1 MTRREP
7 LWRRYLRFL
16 GPDPAQDLDEEL
28 AFHRDQIIEEETARG
43 ASPGEAASRA
53 HARLGNLAQSRRE
66 ALAIARRRQRRADHT
81 ERLAGLGQDILYGF
95 RALRRT
101 PGFTIAA
108 VLTLALGIG
117 ANAAVFSVVD
127 GVLLRPLPYGNP
139 DRLVKI
145 WEYNLPRNRPRNL
158 ANPGNVTDW
167 RARARSLADVAM
179 YTWSGLTLTDG
190 GTATELS
197 GRAVEPN
204 FFRVLQIQPALGRD
218 FTPADA
224 DSAAARVLI
233 LSHTLWRNRFG
244 ADPSIIGRRVEL
256 AGSSAEVVGVAPESF
271 RPMGD
276 EEYWEPLQLGS
287 SATLRRGRFVMVL
300 GRLKDSVTAEQAD
313 HELAGIAKQLETEY
327 PTFNTGWTTQV
338 LPLLD
343 DVVGDAGRRLWIALG
358 AVALVLLIAAANV
371 GNLLL
376 VRASARSQELA
387 VRTALGASSGRVM
400 RLWLLE
406 SGMLALAGLALGM
419 FLAWAAIKG
428 IQALAPGDL
437 PRLSDIRL
445 NWRVLGAMAA
455 MTTLITFAFAA
466 TALLGLPRRLNQD
479 LRSSGRGASSGRGV
493 KRLRNGLVV
502 AQVALALVL
511 LAGAGLLVRTLQH
524 VAQIDP
530 GFEAGHVWSTQ
541 LNLSRQIYPDSTRWR
556 AFYRDVLQQVR
567 SEPGVLDAGLATF
580 LPLSG
585 AGPGTSFSAVD
596 QPPPE
601 DGEAPVAEI
610 RTADSAYFETMR
622 IQLKQGRLFT
632 SSENEGRVVLVN
644 ETLAR
649 QVWPGQSVVGRQL
662 KVNWVNSDSAM
673 TIIGIV
679 ADVHHSE
686 IDAAV
691 LPTIYYSIEVNPS
704 NYLSLVIR
712 TGLDETSIAQAVR
725 RIVGAMDPSVPL
737 IDPRTMDSR
746 VSDALESHR
755 SPAVLLGM
763 FAILALVLAGV
774 GLYGVLAYSV
784 GLRSREIG
792 VRVALGAG
800 VRSVVW
806 MVVRD
811 GLVIT
816 AIGLAIGLAGAVAAS
831 RVLRSMLYNVTPT
844 DPMAFGVT
852 AGILLLAA
860 LIASW
865 LPAWRASRIDPVV
878 TLRGE

>member
-7 LWRRYLRFL
+7 VWRRYLRFL
-16 GPDPAQDLDEEL
+16 GPDPARDLNEEL
-28 AFHRDQIIEEETARG
+28 EFHREQIIEEEAARG
-43 ASPGEAASRA
+43 ASPTEAAARA
-53 HARLGNLAQSRRE
+53 QSRLGNLDQARRE
-66 ALAIARRRQRRADHT
+66 ALAIARRRQRRADHS
-81 ERLAGLGQDILYGF
+81 ERLAGLGQDVLYGF

-101 PGFTIAA
+101 KGFTIAA

-145 WEYNLPRNRPRNL
+145 WEHNLPRERPRNL
-158 ANPGNVTDW
+158 ASPGNVIDW
-167 RARARSLADVAM
+167 RARARSLADVTM

-197 GRAVEPN
+197 GRAVEPH
-204 FFRVLQIQPALGRD
+204 FFRVLQVQPELGRD

-224 DSAAARVLI
+224 DTAAARVLI
-233 LSHTLWRNRFG
+233 LSHTLWQNRFG
-244 ADPSIIGRRVEL
+244 ADPSIVGRRIAL
-256 AGSSAEVVGVAPESF
+256 AGSSAEVVGVAPATF

-276 EEYWEPLQLGS
+276 EEYWEPLQLGAG
-287 SATLRRGRFVMVL
+287 ATSRRGRYVMVI
-300 GRLKDSVTAEQAD
+300 GRLRDSATAEQA
-313 HELAGIAKQLETEY
+313 HTELAGIAKQLETEY
-327 PTFNTGWTTQV
+327 PEFNTGWTTQV
-338 LPLLD
+338 FPLLD
-343 DVVGDAGRRLWIALG
+343 DVVGDAGKRLWIALG

-376 VRASARSQELA
+376 VRASSRSKELA

-406 SGMLALAGLALGM
+406 SGIVAVSGLGLGL

-437 PRLSDIRL
+437 PRLTDIRL
-445 NWRVLGAMAA
+445 NWKVMGVMAGI
-455 MTTLITFAFAA
+455 TIVITFVFAA
-466 TALLGLPRRLNQD
+466 TALLGLPGRMNQD
-479 LRSSGRGASSGRGV
+479 LRTSGRSSSGRGV

-502 AQVALALVL
+502 VQVALALVL
-511 LAGAGLLVRTLQH
+511 LSGAGLLVRTLQRL
-524 VAQIDP
+524 AQVNP
-530 GFEAGHVWSTQ
+530 GFEPARVWSTE
-541 LNLSRQIYPDSTRWR
+541 LNLSRQIYPESTRWR

-596 QPPPE
+596 QPRPE
-601 DGEAPVAEI
+601 NGEAPVAEI

-622 IQLKQGRLFT
+622 IQLKKGRPFT

-649 QVWPGQSVVGRQL
+649 EVWAGKEVVGRQL
-662 KVNWVNSDSAM
+662 KVAWLNPDSAM
-673 TIIGIV
+673 TIIGVV
-679 ADVHHSE
+679 ADVHNAG
-686 IDAAV
+686 IDADV
-691 LPTIYYSIEVNPS
+691 LPTIYYSIEANPS
-704 NYLSLVIR
+704 NYLSLVVR
-712 TGLDETSIAQAVR
+712 TGLDEASITQAVH

-792 VRVALGAG
+792 VRMALGAG

-811 GLVIT
+811 GLLIT
-816 AIGLAIGLAGAVAAS
+816 GIGLGIGLAAALAAS
-831 RVLRSMLYNVTPT
+831 RLLQSMLYNVTPT
-844 DPMAFGVT
+844 DPMAFGLT
-852 AGILLLAA
+852 AGLLLLAA